1 MGTMLNDF
9 RFGIRML
16 LKNPAFTAVAVL
28 SLALGIGANTA
39 IFQLLN
45 AVRLKTLPVRNAQ
58 ELAQV
63 GLRASDLQLTRGSKG
78 LLRYAPMTNPLWE
91 QIRDRQL
98 GFAGM
103 AAWGMAGFNLA
114 QGGEVRPARGLWVSG
129 DFFNVLGVQPE
140 LGRVFNQ
147 SDDQRGC
154 TAPGV
159 VISHGFW
166 QSEFGGSSDVVG
178 RKVTLSDRQ
187 LQVIGVTPP
196 GFFGL
201 EVGKSFDV
209 ALPICA
215 DAMFSGAN
223 QRLDSGTNW
232 WLMVTGRLKP
242 GWTIA
247 QANSQVSTISAPLF
261 QQTLPSNYPAASV
274 NDYLN
279 SKLEVVDGSSGYSI
293 LRDNYERPLWLLLA
307 IAGLV
312 LLITCANLANLLL
325 ARASTREREIA
336 VRQAVGASR
345 FRIVRQLLVE
355 TILLAA
361 IGTSL
366 GLVLAQALGTFL
378 VASIGTTRD
387 VVFLDV
393 APDLRVLGFTAGVAV
408 LTCIVFGLTP
418 ALRATRVSP
427 GAAMKAAGR
436 GLTAGR
442 ERFSLR
448 RALVVIQVAL
458 SLVLVASALLFSRS
472 LNKLLKLDAGF
483 NQENLLIARVG
494 FNRLKIDPANRLAF
508 RGQVLERIKATP
520 GVKDVSEMDS
530 IPLTGGGRGNAVWLE
545 GRTSAD
551 KVDASFNRVGADYF
565 KTLDIPLVSGRS
577 FSTTDSR
584 SSTNVAIIN
593 QTLAQMLREPN
604 PVGKRF
610 VVEATPG
617 EGETTYE
624 IVGMARDAKFED
636 LRESALPV
644 VYLASFQD
652 AYPSSGR
659 QFLIRSNLP
668 PTNLSASI
676 NQGLR
681 EFNPGLDVNL
691 QVFRSMVEESLLRER
706 LMAKLSGS
714 FGVLALVLASIGLYG
729 LLSYGVTSR
738 SKEIGIRM
746 ALGAGTR
753 NVLSLILHEAVLL
766 VLIGVAVGVPVVLY
780 VSRFAKTLLFDLS
793 PTDPVSLVIAGL
805 VLMSVALVAGYLPA
819 RRATKVDPLVAL
831 RDE

>member
-1 MGTMLNDF
+1 MLNDF

-448 RALVVIQVAL
+448 RGLVVIQVAL

-551 KVDASFNRVGADYF
+551 KVDASFNRVGVDYF

>member
-1 MGTMLNDF
+1 MLNDL
-9 RFGIRML
+9 RFGVRML

-448 RALVVIQVAL
+448 RGLVVIQVAL

>member
-1 MGTMLNDF
+1 
-9 RFGIRML
+9 ML

-393 APDLRVLGFTAGVAV
+393 ALDLKVLGFTAGVAV

-448 RALVVIQVAL
+448 RGLVVIQVAL

-793 PTDPVSLVIAGL
+793 PTDPVSLVVAGL

>member
-1 MGTMLNDF
+1 
-9 RFGIRML
+9 ML

-393 APDLRVLGFTAGVAV
+393 ALDLKVLGFTAGVAV

-448 RALVVIQVAL
+448 RGLVVIQVAL